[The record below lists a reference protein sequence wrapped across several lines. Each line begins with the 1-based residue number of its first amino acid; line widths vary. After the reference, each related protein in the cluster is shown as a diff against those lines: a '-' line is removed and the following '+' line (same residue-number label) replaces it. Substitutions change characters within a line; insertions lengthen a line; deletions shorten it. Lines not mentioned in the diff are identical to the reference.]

1 MSEYLGWKAGIIP
14 TNDDNLRYIT
24 SQVIALDERRRQE
37 QAAQQAAEA
46 RRQGELLDYMD
57 KATSGAMFE
66 TDPSKSADITNLLL
80 GAKGGLLQEIKKN
93 PDPVAFAQ
101 KVNQAVGGI
110 AGLAKTY
117 KSFGSALRD
126 EAAKRAKLDPS
137 IDWAAAVDVALSDAF
152 DMRDKTG
159 KVVGRKPLNEIDPSD
174 PAGHLS
180 RVVMNH
186 KGKLLAAN
194 RYSTLRCHLSTKKAD
209 AKEITVP
216 TEYDENTFDVK
227 KEGGKLRLSPY
238 YVPKVNQRGGIIG
251 TEVIKEPLK
260 IDGKPIMG
268 KDNTPVMVAP
278 ENIYN
283 EFVVPG
289 SGTAA
294 AIEQEMEE
302 RFPGTDPNSLEA
314 EVKRRLIFTE
324 QMDKF
329 NPSDFEPIDESGK
342 LKSQKKKEDNAER
355 RIQLAEAA
363 SARQDRKTNAILQ
376 NMQTGTQSRDLFGE
390 VVSVVKA
397 KQSETNPVKRA
408 IGNSGLARFIPGM
421 SLVAGTTSLSEL
433 PAEAIAKVGG
443 YLEKTYSKDDA
454 SKINSDDIKIS
465 FNESS
470 GKIEVYGPEKPG
482 DKKSSKLKR
491 KLTLSPNDFNLGDG
505 VNPSKAER
513 QDALSEYG
521 TGAPKQ
527 SSKGSKSKKKDDP
540 LGLGL

>member
-1 MSEYLGWKAGIIP
+1 
-14 TNDDNLRYIT
+14 LR
-24 SQVIALDERRRQE
+24 S
-37 QAAQQAAEA
+37 
-46 RRQGELLDYMD
+46 
-57 KATSGAMFE
+57 
-66 TDPSKSADITNLLL
+66 
-80 GAKGGLLQEIKKN
+80 
-93 PDPVAFAQ
+93 
-101 KVNQAVGGI
+101 
-110 AGLAKTY
+110 
-117 KSFGSALRD
+117 
-126 EAAKRAKLDPS
+126 
-137 IDWAAAVDVALSDAF
+137 
-152 DMRDKTG
+152 
-159 KVVGRKPLNEIDPSD
+159 
-174 PAGHLS
+174 
-180 RVVMNH
+180 
-186 KGKLLAAN
+186 
-194 RYSTLRCHLSTKKAD
+194 HLSTKKAD

-227 KEGGKLRLSPY
+227 KEGGKLKLSPY
-238 YVPKVNQRGGIIG
+238 YVPKVNQRGGIVG

-390 VVSVVKA
+390 SVQVFDEPTATPKTNFLSGTWIGKA
-397 KQSETNPVKRA
+397 INSA
-408 IGNSGLARFIPGM
+408 IGKAQENKP
-421 SLVAGTTSLSEL
+421 
-433 PAEAIAKVGG
+433 
-443 YLEKTYSKDDA
+443 LEKLPEAARDKIRDAVKSGYKKDDQD
-454 SKINSDDIKIS
+454 KISDDIIVVK
-465 FNESS
+465 
-470 GKIEVYGPEKPG
+470 Y
-482 DKKSSKLKR
+482 DRSKNVIKAYAPKNPSEGGSTLVLKG
-491 KLTLSPNDFNLGDG
+491 TFSPNDLNTGGG

-521 TGAPKQ
+521 TGAPNPAGKASTTG
-527 SSKGSKSKKKDDP
+527 SSWKTRAKKVN
-540 LGLGL
+540 